1 MLGHWELRFP
11 GTGKYTGAEIISE
24 ITPDETYVSY
34 TALKMHD
41 GY

>member
-1 MLGHWELRFP
+1 VFGHLGLRFP

-34 TALKMHD
+34 TAMKMHN